1 MILKHRLNGRNK
13 VKAINTWVVAI
24 FRYGVGIIQ
33 WKANEIEDFDRK
45 SRKTMTMY
53 GGLRPKS
60 DVDRLYLN
68 CIEIVFD

>member
-1 MILKHRLNGRNK
+1 MNGRNN
-13 VKAINTWVVAI
+13 VMAINTWVIAI

-33 WKANEIEDFDRK
+33 WKANEGKDLDRK
-45 SRKTMTMY
+45 SRKTSTMY

-68 CIEIVFD
+68 CSEIVFD